1 MANEKA
7 RQADIGDGEEAG
19 SVASW
24 LDFWDAEHSIY
35 VNRRHVEAH
44 YRRLFAD
51 IAPLLPP
58 GPFTL
63 MDYGCGDALM
73 APALVKRGGRVLL
86 FEQAPARRAGLA
98 RRFAGM
104 DGVAVL
110 DEAGWRA
117 LPAESCDL
125 VLLISVIQYLDRAA
139 LAALLAAL
147 RPLLSPGGR
156 LVIGDIV
163 GPEAGMIKDVVAL
176 LTFAAGNGFLL
187 AALAGLARTWLS
199 DYRKI
204 RQRLGFTSYTPD
216 GLAALLAEG
225 GWRSERLAWNIG
237 HAGHRRS
244 MVAWPMPGKGL

>member
-1 MANEKA
+1 MKEATG
-7 RQADIGDGEEAG
+7 QADASDGEETG
-19 SVASW
+19 GVASW

-44 YRRLFAD
+44 YRRLFSD

-58 GPFTL
+58 APFTL
-63 MDYGCGDALM
+63 LDYGCGDALM
-73 APALVKRGGRVLL
+73 APALVGRGGRVLL

-98 RRFAGM
+98 RRFAGTP
-104 DGVAVL
+104 GIAVI

-117 LPAESCDL
+117 LPAGSCDL
-125 VLLISVIQYLDRAA
+125 VLLISVIQYLERTA
-139 LAALLAAL
+139 LASLLAAL
-147 RPLLSPGGR
+147 KPLLSPGGR

-163 GPEAGMIKDVVAL
+163 GPEGGMIKDVAAL
-176 LTFAAGNGFLL
+176 LTFAARNGFLP

-204 RQRLGFTSYTPD
+204 RERLGFTTYTPEA
-216 GLAALLAEG
+216 LIALLAEG
-225 GWRSERLAWNIG
+225 GWQGESLAWNIG

-244 MVAWPMPGKGL
+244 MVAWPAAG